1 MDGTQLTT
9 KLQFDNVIYA
19 KEEKSGV
26 IGDGP
31 GTIKAWRVVA
41 LAAERRLGVLGGVGS
56 VMPSCPLG
64 ISPFPCAPRCA
75 APGRWER

>member
-1 MDGTQLTT
+1 MQLNT
-9 KLQFDNVIYA
+9 KLQFDNVIYV

-41 LAAERRLGVLGGVGS
+41 LVAERRLGVLGGVGH
-56 VMPSCPLG
+56 PG
-64 ISPFPCAPRCA
+64 ISPFPCAQRCA
-75 APGRWER
+75 APGRWEL